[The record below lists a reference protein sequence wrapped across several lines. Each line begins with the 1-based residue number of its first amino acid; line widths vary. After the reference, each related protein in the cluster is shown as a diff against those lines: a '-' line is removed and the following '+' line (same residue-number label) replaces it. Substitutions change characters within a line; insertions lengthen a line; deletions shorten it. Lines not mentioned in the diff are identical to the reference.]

1 MMEEL
6 TKYAQFVKDM
16 RDAQKKYF
24 QVRDQYWL
32 TLSKQ
37 REKQVDELTKA
48 ILEPDT
54 QQKLF

>member
-1 MMEEL
+1 MEEL
-6 TKYAQFVKDM
+6 TKYAQFVKYM

>member
-1 MMEEL
+1 MTEIEQ
-6 TKYAQFVKDM
+6 YATYVKDM

-24 QVRDQYWL
+24 HVRDQYWL

-37 REKQVDELTKA
+37 REKQVDELTKS

>member
-1 MMEEL
+1 MTEIEQ
-6 TKYAQFVKDM
+6 YATYVKDM

-32 TLSKQ
+32 TISKQ